1 MKVLIFKLVSLWC
14 KTKIFMS
21 KRPLGLILI
30 VIYKGIVALLL
41 IAASIGIFLA
51 VKKHQA
57 LVNFSESYIVEGKM
71 RIIEWVLDTVIKLNP
86 KTLLFSGLATGIYGV
101 VTALEAVGLWY
112 DRTWAKILV
121 IALVAVSIPLE
132 IYHLVHGLSFLKM
145 GIFLVNVGVLI
156 YLVIHFRKGK

>member
-1 MKVLIFKLVSLWC
+1 
-14 KTKIFMS
+14 MS